1 MAAAVPR
8 TEVADSRVVATF
20 ADTTMEDYLA
30 LVERNP
36 DTHFEFNAA
45 GDVVTMTPMPDHANT
60 QTMTGARL
68 IHWLW
73 TGALPGYVA
82 GSELTIDLGDW
93 RCQPDVSVHRARGKV
108 IPREAPL
115 LAVEIRS
122 ASNTWRELRA
132 KAARYLEHGTQM
144 VWLIDTD
151 ERSLELHVPD
161 AAPQTLRGDDLID
174 GGAVLPG
181 FRLSVSDLFPDP
193 EDQGGPPV

>member
-1 MAAAVPR
+1 MAASTPP
-8 TEVADSRVVATF
+8 THVADSRIIATF
-20 ADTTMEDYLA
+20 ADMTMDEYLA
-30 LVERNP
+30 LVERHP

-45 GDVVTMTPMPDHANT
+45 GDVVEVMTFPDQGIT
-60 QTMTGARL
+60 QVLTGTHL
-68 IHWLW
+68 IQWLW
-73 TGALPGYVA
+73 TGALPGYHA

-122 ASNTWRELRA
+122 DSNTWRELRA

-151 ERSLELHVPD
+151 ARALELHCAN
-161 AAPQTLRGDDLID
+161 AAPQILGSDDLID
-174 GGAVLPG
+174 GGDVLPG
-181 FRLSVSDLFPDP
+181 FRLPVSDLFPDP
-193 EDQGGPPV
+193 EN